1 MTLICAHERLRD
13 VLHPVH
19 PLDDEAVERLHAY
32 TRVLDRWA
40 ARQRLVGWRRAEAL
54 LADGLRDA
62 WSAVPLLKSVDAPIL
77 DVGSGAGL
85 PALVFAAGLP
95 ERAMHLVESRRKRA
109 SFLREAVRV
118 MGISRVEVHHGRVEE
133 LVDERRID
141 PTDALVTSRA
151 FASPTDVL
159 KLAGAWGASSCLAT
173 SSSAKIPVDAPAGWR
188 EIARTESRPHA
199 DSLHVVYRTA
209 VRRS

>member
-1 MTLICAHERLRD
+1 
-13 VLHPVH
+13 
-19 PLDDEAVERLHAY
+19 
-32 TRVLDRWA
+32 
-40 ARQRLVGWRRAEAL
+40 
-54 LADGLRDA
+54 
-62 WSAVPLLKSVDAPIL
+62 
-77 DVGSGAGL
+77 
-85 PALVFAAGLP
+85 
-95 ERAMHLVESRRKRA
+95 MHLVESRRKRA

-151 FASPTDVL
+151 FASPTEVL
-159 KLAGAWGASSCLAT
+159 KLAGAWGAASCLAT

-199 DSLHVVYRTA
+199 DSLHVVDQGGRK
-209 VRRS
+209 RRKHFVDLDLTGVGKLGGGAMESGSGHQ